1 MSRGQAKDV
10 AEETAVRV
18 SHDVAISLVEALAR
32 LQCLLMEDVLTQKER
47 SEIRRLYRMLGQT
60 LDWL

>member
-1 MSRGQAKDV
+1 MPRGQTTDV

-18 SHDVAISLVEALAR
+18 SHEVAVSLVEALAR